1 MYEIK
6 RIFSKNIIVLC
17 IVAIILNI
25 IVYTGMQLN
34 GMTLG
39 EFRKREILSEETDD
53 IQIKKQTAYIKGYNK
68 YIADVIDNSEE
79 MKNRKIFSSKTR
91 YSYNNII
98 VTQREYE
105 KMRGITLA
113 QENNKSLE
121 SYLEYENTSI
131 VVMLLLIIIIFNM
144 FRERNNSMWIQVYSS
159 KNGRTRLMLRRI
171 GTIFVGTFILNFVA
185 NISVFVTSVILYGKN
200 ANMNSYIQNLM
211 MFKDFTYP
219 ISKFQYVTLLYICQ
233 IFVCFTLSLLVFSLF
248 AYTRKRVTA
257 SLIIGL
263 ICSVEWLI
271 YNTSSK
277 GTVINQLKAY
287 NILNIIACNSILSRH
302 NTLSI
307 FGIVEKDIYIIGIIT
322 ACLLLVAILLVVMSG
337 QIMRP
342 VKKCTHANYIIE
354 NVSKFRQK
362 IMNKETRFLL

>member
-1 MYEIK
+1 
-6 RIFSKNIIVLC
+6 
-17 IVAIILNI
+17 
-25 IVYTGMQLN
+25 MQLN

-144 FRERNNSMWIQVYSS
+144 FRE
-159 KNGRTRLMLRRI
+159 
-171 GTIFVGTFILNFVA
+171 
-185 NISVFVTSVILYGKN
+185 
-200 ANMNSYIQNLM
+200 
-211 MFKDFTYP
+211 
-219 ISKFQYVTLLYICQ
+219 
-233 IFVCFTLSLLVFSLF
+233 
-248 AYTRKRVTA
+248 
-257 SLIIGL
+257 
-263 ICSVEWLI
+263 
-271 YNTSSK
+271 
-277 GTVINQLKAY
+277 
-287 NILNIIACNSILSRH
+287 
-302 NTLSI
+302 
-307 FGIVEKDIYIIGIIT
+307 
-322 ACLLLVAILLVVMSG
+322 
-337 QIMRP
+337 
-342 VKKCTHANYIIE
+342 
-354 NVSKFRQK
+354 
-362 IMNKETRFLL
+362 

>member
-171 GTIFVGTFILNFVA
+171 GTIFVGTFIL
-185 NISVFVTSVILYGKN
+185 L
-200 ANMNSYIQNLM
+200 
-211 MFKDFTYP
+211 
-219 ISKFQYVTLLYICQ
+219 
-233 IFVCFTLSLLVFSLF
+233 
-248 AYTRKRVTA
+248 
-257 SLIIGL
+257 
-263 ICSVEWLI
+263 
-271 YNTSSK
+271 
-277 GTVINQLKAY
+277 
-287 NILNIIACNSILSRH
+287 
-302 NTLSI
+302 
-307 FGIVEKDIYIIGIIT
+307 
-322 ACLLLVAILLVVMSG
+322 
-337 QIMRP
+337 
-342 VKKCTHANYIIE
+342 
-354 NVSKFRQK
+354 
-362 IMNKETRFLL
+362 